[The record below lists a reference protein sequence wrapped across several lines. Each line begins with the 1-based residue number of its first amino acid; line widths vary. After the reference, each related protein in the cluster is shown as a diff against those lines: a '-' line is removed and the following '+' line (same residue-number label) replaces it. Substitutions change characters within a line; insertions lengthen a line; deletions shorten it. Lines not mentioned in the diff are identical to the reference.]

1 MLKDALDATITRCEH
16 EAMTNKRRYSSPV
29 VDGRG
34 RTFSRAMLRAT
45 GFEDADFSRPVI
57 GVASM
62 WSKVTPCNMH
72 IDGLAGTAERGVAE
86 AGGKPV
92 PFGTI
97 TVSDGIS
104 MGTPGMRY
112 SLVSREVIA
121 DSIETVVEASGF
133 DGILAIGGCDKNIPG
148 ALIAMARLGRP
159 AIVVYG
165 GTIRP
170 GSVDGRPVDLISV
183 FESQYGDVPAE
194 RLERLERRAI
204 PGPGACAAM
213 YTANTMACAAEA
225 MGMSLPGSSTRNA
238 VSDEKPADC
247 VAAGRALVRL
257 VERNLTPKH
266 ILTRDAFENGITVAI
281 ALGGSTNL
289 VLHLLALARAA
300 HVELTLE
307 DFSRINDRVPRLA
320 DLKPIGE
327 HSVTSLIEIGGLQ
340 PLLRELLDRGLL
352 HGECLTVTGK
362 TVAENLATVGGY
374 PEGQTTVRAFD
385 APLQPR
391 GHLAVL
397 RGNLA
402 PDGAIG
408 KIGGKEGF
416 AFRGPARVF
425 ESEPEALEGIVGGR
439 VQAGDVV
446 VIRYEGPR
454 GGPGM
459 QEMLRPTS
467 ALVGCGLS
475 GEVALVTDG
484 RFSGGSRGFV
494 VGHVSPEAAVGGPIA
509 LVREGEEIAIDAN
522 ARTIVLDVA
531 PEELA
536 KRRASWR
543 APGPEVRGG
552 VLARYARH
560 AASASDGAGL

>member
-1 MLKDALDATITRCEH
+1 
-16 EAMTNKRRYSSPV
+16 
-29 VDGRG
+29 
-34 RTFSRAMLRAT
+34 MLRAT

-57 GVASM
+57 GVAST

-72 IDGLAGTAERGVAE
+72 IDGLARAAERGVEE

-112 SLVSREVIA
+112 SLLSREVIA
-121 DSIETVVEASGF
+121 DSIETVAEASGF

-148 ALIAMARLGRP
+148 ALIAMARLRRP

-165 GTIRP
+165 GTIQP
-170 GSVDGRPVDLISV
+170 GRMGDRSVDLISV
-183 FESQYGDVPAE
+183 FESQYANVSAE
-194 RLERLERRAI
+194 RLAQIERRAI

-213 YTANTMACAAEA
+213 YTANTMACATEA
-225 MGMSLPGSSTRNA
+225 MGMSLPGSSTRSA
-238 VSDEKPADC
+238 VSDDKRADC
-247 VAAGRALVRL
+247 AAAGRALVGL
-257 VERNLTPKH
+257 VEKDLTPDR
-266 ILTRDAFENGITVAI
+266 ILTREAFENGITVAI

-289 VLHLLALARAA
+289 VLHLLALARVA
-300 HVELTLE
+300 HVDLTLD

-327 HSVTSLIEIGGLQ
+327 HSVTRLIDIGGLE
-340 PLLRELLDRGLL
+340 PLLRELLERGLL

-362 TVAENLATVGGY
+362 SLAENLATVGGY
-374 PEGQTTVRAFD
+374 PEGQTTVRPFD
-385 APLQPR
+385 EPLQPR

-425 ESEPEALEGIVGGR
+425 ESEPEALAGIVAGE
-439 VQAGDVV
+439 VKAGDVV

-475 GEVALVTDG
+475 GQVALVTDG

-494 VGHVSPEAAVGGPIA
+494 VGHVCPEAAVGGPIA
-509 LVREGEEIAIDAN
+509 LVCEGDEIAIDAT
-522 ARTIVLDVA
+522 AGTIVLRVSQA
-531 PEELA
+531 ELMA
-536 KRRASWR
+536 RRASWC
-543 APGPEVRGG
+543 APQPKVRGG
-552 VLARYARH
+552 ILARYARH
-560 AASASDGAGL
+560 AASAADGAGFEG